1 MTLLDALLIVL
12 AGLAA
17 GTINTVVGSGTLI
30 TFPTLVVLG
39 VPPVVANVS
48 NTIGLVA
55 GGLTGVAGYRREI
68 SGSVRELL
76 RLVPMSFLGGLTGA
90 LLLLVLPADAFSAIV
105 PVLIILG
112 ITLVV
117 FGPRLSAMAATHR
130 AADSG
135 GWHQWALA
143 IGIFLA
149 GVYGGYFGA
158 AQGVILMGILSI
170 LTTEHLQRLNGWKNV
185 LGTVANGVAA
195 LVFVIA
201 APDQV
206 NWAVAGL
213 IAVGALI
220 GGVVGSTIGRRLSPS
235 VLRAVIVVMGT
246 AALVKFLAFP

>member
-117 FGPRLSAMAATHR
+117 FGPRLSA
-130 AADSG
+130 
-135 GWHQWALA
+135 